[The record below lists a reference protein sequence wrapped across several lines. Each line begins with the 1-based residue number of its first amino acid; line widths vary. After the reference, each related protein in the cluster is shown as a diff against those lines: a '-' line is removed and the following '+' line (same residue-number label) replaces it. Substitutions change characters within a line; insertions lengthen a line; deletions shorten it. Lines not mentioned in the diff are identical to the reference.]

1 MQQAASAYSKVA
13 QATQSPRE
21 LEAAILMKA
30 ATKLQAI
37 RDDWDG
43 KRPELFDA
51 LTYNRKLW
59 TILVTSVTEADNP
72 LPTAVKQNVANLGIF
87 IFNHTVALMAQPAPE
102 RLGILISINREVAAG
117 LRTQPAQAA

>member
-1 MQQAASAYSKVA
+1 MQQAATAYSKVA
-13 QATQSPRE
+13 QATQPPRE
-21 LEAAILMKA
+21 LEAAILLKA

-37 RDDWDG
+37 RDDWEG
-43 KRPELFDA
+43 KRRELFDA

-87 IFNHTVALMAQPAPE
+87 IFNHTLAVLTQPAPE
-102 RLGILISINREVAAG
+102 RLAILISINHEVAAG
-117 LRTQPAQAA
+117 LRSQPAEAA

>member
-30 ATKLQAI
+30 ATRLQAI

-43 KRPELFDA
+43 RRPELFDA

-59 TILVTSVTEADNP
+59 TILVSSATEETNP
-72 LPTAVKQNVANLGIF
+72 LPVPIKQNLANLGIF
-87 IFNHTVALMAQPAPE
+87 IFNHTLAVMTQPAPE
-102 RLGILISINREVAAG
+102 RLGILININREIAAG
-117 LRTQPAQAA
+117 LRTEPV

>member
-1 MQQAASAYSKVA
+1 MQQAATAYSKVA

-59 TILVTSVTEADNP
+59 TILVSSATEEENP
-72 LPTAVKQNVANLGIF
+72 LPLPIKQNLANLGIF
-87 IFNHTVALMAQPAPE
+87 IFNHTLAVMTQPAPE
-102 RLGILISINREVAAG
+102 RLGILITINREIAAG
-117 LRTQPAQAA
+117 LRTQPAEAA